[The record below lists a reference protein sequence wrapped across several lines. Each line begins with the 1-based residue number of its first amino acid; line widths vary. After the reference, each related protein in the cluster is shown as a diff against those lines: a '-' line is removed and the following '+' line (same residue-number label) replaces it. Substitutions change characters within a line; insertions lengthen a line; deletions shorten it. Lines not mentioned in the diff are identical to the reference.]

1 MFKCEECGHLFEEGE
16 QEIIIERH
24 GFDYGDGEV
33 FSYCPRCGGTYE
45 EVKACKICGSYEDMK
60 PGEDY
65 CQDCKSEVRK
75 TFEGLLDKYFS
86 VEQRAL
92 LNVIY
97 EGEEL

>member
-16 QEIIIERH
+16 EKVIDEPFGER
-24 GFDYGDGEV
+24 YTV
-33 FSYCPRCGGTYE
+33 CPRCKGLYE
-45 EVKACKICGSYEDMK
+45 EVKPCKICGSYEDMK

-65 CQDCKSEVRK
+65 CEDCKLEVRK

>member
-16 QEIIIERH
+16 EKVIVEPFGER
-24 GFDYGDGEV
+24 YTV
-33 FSYCPRCGGTYE
+33 CPRCKGLYE
-45 EVKACKICGSYEDMK
+45 EVKPCKICGSYEDMK
-60 PGEDY
+60 SGEDY
-65 CQDCKSEVRK
+65 CEDCKSEVRK